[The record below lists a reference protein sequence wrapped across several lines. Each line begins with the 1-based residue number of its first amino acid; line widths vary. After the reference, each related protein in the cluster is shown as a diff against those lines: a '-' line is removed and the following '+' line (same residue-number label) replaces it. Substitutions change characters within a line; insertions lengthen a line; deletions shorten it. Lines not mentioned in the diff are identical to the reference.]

1 MPIRDVYLLAAVL
14 CLLAGESVTAQES
27 RLSERMRQQA
37 VRQPQRNTS
46 TARMTTFSGARPV
59 AETTAADPVSRQVP
73 MREQIRPAVL
83 TRELPADAESATAGR
98 RPIELLGFSG
108 GGEDTSEFLE
118 TLESPPNQARVTK
131 RAVSAS
137 TDAVATPVGK
147 GSKPVSS
154 PAAVQGRTAAHF
166 PAAVRPA
173 AVKPAAVK
181 PAAGKPSVAAE
192 HTTAAA
198 GPQQPMAAMEWVYP
212 AEMTPGAECTVQL
225 IVRHSGSATLF
236 GAVADVLCPAD
247 VELLETTPAAEQSAD
262 GELSW
267 SLGSLRAGE
276 TREIALRIRPQSAGE
291 QHLEASLSLSAAAV
305 CRLNITE
312 PDLALSV
319 LAESDS
325 ELGQQT
331 SVMVEV
337 SNPGSGRA
345 EDVVLVASLPEGLE
359 HKSGAVVTI
368 DIGTLNPGESR
379 KARLSLT
386 ATAGGLQQIELKA
399 AGAGEL
405 LAEATAKVN
414 VAAPQL
420 QLVLQAPDQE
430 IAGQSGSYL
439 LQLQNTGEVA
449 TSNVRARYVVP
460 AGFEFVSADRG
471 GRYLPAER
479 CVEWFVGTLNS
490 GEMTEFT
497 AVLQAG
503 RSGRSTHAVSA
514 QTDFGQLAS
523 AEEVTEVEGSADLQL
538 ELATASAGGAAGSLL
553 KAGQQTTLRVLIR
566 NAGTEPARSVGMSC
580 ELPAGMTLIDVE
592 GPSDYIAENG
602 VLVFRS
608 LPEIAAGRSAE
619 FLLQVRCGRAGSH
632 SSRIRVASASTA
644 QPVIGELRA
653 EVQP

>member
-83 TRELPADAESATAGR
+83 TRELPADAESATAER
-98 RPIELLGFSG
+98 RPIELLGFSS

-118 TLESPPNQARVTK
+118 TLESPPSQARVTK
-131 RAVSAS
+131 RVVSAG
-137 TDAVATPVGK
+137 TDAVARPGGK
-147 GSKPVSS
+147 VAKPVTG

-173 AVKPAAVK
+173 AVKPAA
-181 PAAGKPSVAAE
+181 GKPVVAAE
-192 HTTAAA
+192 HTAAA

-212 AEMTPGAECTVQL
+212 AEMTPGVECTVQL
-225 IVRHSGSATLF
+225 IVRNSGSATLF

>member
-83 TRELPADAESATAGR
+83 TRERPADAESATAER
-98 RPIELLGFSG
+98 RPIELLGFSS

-118 TLESPPNQARVTK
+118 TLESPPSQARVTK
-131 RAVSAS
+131 RVVSAG
-137 TDAVATPVGK
+137 TDAVARPGGK
-147 GSKPVSS
+147 VAKPVTG

-173 AVKPAAVK
+173 AVKPAA
-181 PAAGKPSVAAE
+181 GKPVVAAE
-192 HTTAAA
+192 HTAAA

-212 AEMTPGAECTVQL
+212 AEMTPGVECTVQL
-225 IVRHSGSATLF
+225 IVRNSGSATLF

>member
-27 RLSERMRQQA
+27 RLSERMRQQV

-83 TRELPADAESATAGR
+83 TRELPADAESATAER

-131 RAVSAS
+131 RVVSAG
-137 TDAVATPVGK
+137 TDAVARPGGK
-147 GSKPVSS
+147 VAKPVTG

-173 AVKPAAVK
+173 AVKPAA
-181 PAAGKPSVAAE
+181 GKPVVAAE
-192 HTTAAA
+192 HTAAA

-212 AEMTPGAECTVQL
+212 AEMTPGVECTVQL
-225 IVRHSGSATLF
+225 IVRNSGSATLF

>member
-83 TRELPADAESATAGR
+83 TRELPADAESATAER
-98 RPIELLGFSG
+98 RPIELLGFSS

-118 TLESPPNQARVTK
+118 TLESPPSQARVTK
-131 RAVSAS
+131 RVVSAG
-137 TDAVATPVGK
+137 TDAVARPGGK
-147 GSKPVSS
+147 VAKPVTG

-173 AVKPAAVK
+173 AVKPAA
-181 PAAGKPSVAAE
+181 GKPVVAAE
-192 HTTAAA
+192 HTAAA

-212 AEMTPGAECTVQL
+212 AEMTPGVECTVQL
-225 IVRHSGSATLF
+225 IVRNSGSATLF

-538 ELATASAGGAAGSLL
+538 ELATASAGGAGGSLL